1 MKLVVGCVGHRCLGN
16 GHRRRCSLRYIFDNS
31 IAFDNSIEL
40 VYSID
45 RDDRAGSI
53 ACAAWKLEHQSVALL
68 AVCIDADS
76 TDPGA
81 STGMVA
87 DGYG

>member
-1 MKLVVGCVGHRCLGN
+1 MIFITRLG
-16 GHRRRCSLRYIFDNS
+16 
-31 IAFDNSIEL
+31 
-40 VYSID
+40 
-45 RDDRAGSI
+45 
-53 ACAAWKLEHQSVALL
+53 AAWKLEHQSVALL

-87 DGYG
+87 DGDG